1 MVHFKGYQRKPG
13 KLGEERKKMKRIL
26 ESSGNIPLPSKFVT
40 PILGLNFLC
49 FSFFRDQQ
57 FLIYNVE
64 IPQRFLTV
72 LVTNRI

>member
-1 MVHFKGYQRKPG
+1 MQ
-13 KLGEERKKMKRIL
+13 RIL

-40 PILGLNFLC
+40 PIHGLNFPC